1 MKFKWIGLAVVAAAI
16 SFGSNAFASLVYSN
30 PYDPA
35 ITGNCMFSSICG
47 TAQGKPND
55 FGAQSFTLAATTTI
69 QSASFTELDVSTS
82 STAVNWM
89 FLRANGAGGLPG
101 TLVAS
106 GASSIFSTT
115 VGLWGVRQSSY
126 TINQENFDVG
136 SVTLNAGTYYF
147 AVHSTSS
154 AYSTYLS
161 TGSTSSGAAETP
173 DGGLTWTGTYQTH
186 PSIAISLDSTALSS
200 AVSAVPEPS
209 TWAMMLLGFAGVGFM
224 GYRRRK
230 SALAV
235 A

>member
-115 VGLWGVRQSSY
+115 SLGLGSIFH
-126 TINQENFDVG
+126 INKENFDVG